1 MSYKIKYNKELID
14 FTSDLC
20 YVDDILNIGNR
31 VGGTDYIDFISF
43 TEVTKPIMKG
53 YDCYGRPFMVLKLNI
68 NGENVMQT
76 FFKRYT
82 NGTGWMGCGHATKR
96 NIIRTDGGMTDVQY
110 KLLSDFIQLKKINIT
125 EEHRPYS
132 SSFIGE
138 YTPYIQDDIIMMF
151 SHNYIDAILKIQA
164 QWRKCRYNQQYYLC
178 RKIMDDNYTN
188 IVN

>member
-1 MSYKIKYNKELID
+1 MS
-14 FTSDLC
+14 
-20 YVDDILNIGNR
+20 
-31 VGGTDYIDFISF
+31 
-43 TEVTKPIMKG
+43 
-53 YDCYGRPFMVLKLNI
+53 
-68 NGENVMQT
+68 Q
-76 FFKRYT
+76 
-82 NGTGWMGCGHATKR
+82 HATRFFPENKDAFTIAGGVADLFNTAKYQAESALTLSNLNKFQSSDPKGFER
-96 NIIRTDGGMTDVQY
+96 IATKINIIRTDGGMSDVQY